1 MYKLLDNKEISE
13 IFLEVI
19 CSFFEKDLK
28 AKNFGT
34 DSNLYHS
41 EIHMLQYI
49 KENEGLHISA
59 IARKLEI
66 TRGAVSQTIKRLE
79 NKGYLF
85 KEASSDSN
93 SKLIL
98 KLTEKGEV
106 AYKNHKSYHN
116 QYNLVIKELL
126 RSASRENKEF
136 LYNFLK
142 QFKDKI

>member
-1 MYKLLDNKEISE
+1 MDELLDNKQISE

-19 CSFFEKDLK
+19 CSFFENDLK

-41 EIHMLQYI
+41 EIHMLQCI

-79 NKGYLF
+79 NKDYLF

-116 QYNLVIKELL
+116 QYNIIIKELL
-126 RSASRENKEF
+126 GNASKENKEF